1 MKTTANFAVV
11 GSFMY
16 TFTHWVTTPENRFA
30 RAAVR
35 RVADCVAS
43 GRRRRAVNPL
53 FLHGPAGT
61 GKTHLVG
68 ALASAVTRRRPD
80 VIVCVLPAADCR
92 PEGPE
97 QPAEWP
103 GAAKESDLL
112 VVEDVQ
118 HLPGR
123 AVEPLVGVIDDRRA
137 RGRQMVFTGSEGP
150 GQLTRLPDRL
160 TSRLGCGLV
169 VGLEPLA
176 PASRLTFLADRTRRR
191 RLEVGPDVLA
201 WLAEHVGGSAR
212 QLEGA
217 VKRLEALSRLHGR
230 APDLATTAEAFRED
244 AGAARP
250 SVERIIER
258 VGRYFRVEPG
268 EVCSRRRGR
277 SALLPRQVGMYL
289 ARALTPLSLEQ
300 IGAHFG
306 GRDHSTVLHACR
318 KVEQALARDSALSG
332 AVRQLHADL
341 G

>member
-1 MKTTANFAVV
+1 
-11 GSFMY
+11 MY

-30 RAAVR
+30 RSAVR
-35 RVADCVAS
+35 RVADCVAT
-43 GRRRRAVNPL
+43 GRRAANPL

-68 ALASAVTRRRPD
+68 ALAAEVMRRCPD
-80 VIVCVLPAADCR
+80 LIVCLMPAADCR
-92 PEGPE
+92 PESPQQPE
-97 QPAEWP
+97 EWP
-103 GAAKESDLL
+103 ATARECDLL
-112 VVEDVQ
+112 VIEDVQ
-118 HLPGR
+118 HLPAR
-123 AVEPLVGVIDDRRA
+123 AVEPLVGVIDARRA

-150 GQLTRLPDRL
+150 GQLTRLPHRL
-160 TSRLGCGLV
+160 TSRLACGLV
-169 VGLEPLA
+169 VGLEPLGA
-176 PASRLTFLADRTRRR
+176 ASRLTFLADRARRR
-191 RLEVGPDVLA
+191 QLDVGPDVLA

-212 QLEGA
+212 QMEGA
-217 VKRLEALSRLHGR
+217 VKRLEALARLHGR
-230 APDLATTAEAFRED
+230 APDLAATAEAFRED

-277 SALLPRQVGMYL
+277 NALLPRQVGMYL
-289 ARALTPLSLEQ
+289 ARVLTPLSLEQ

>member
-1 MKTTANFAVV
+1 
-11 GSFMY
+11 MY

-30 RAAVR
+30 RVAVR
-35 RVADCVAS
+35 RVADCVAA

-61 GKTHLVG
+61 GKTHLVN
-68 ALASAVTRRRPD
+68 ALAAVVTQRCPD
-80 VIVCVLPAADCR
+80 LIACLLPATDCR
-92 PEGPE
+92 PESPREPE
-97 QPAEWP
+97 EWP
-103 GAAKESDLL
+103 TAAKECDLL
-112 VVEDVQ
+112 VIEDVQ

-123 AVEPLVGVIDDRRA
+123 AVEALVGVIDDRRA
-137 RGRQMVFTGSEGP
+137 RGRQMVFTGSQGP

-160 TSRLGCGLV
+160 TSRFACGLV

-176 PASRLTFLADRTRRR
+176 VASRLAFLEDRARRR
-191 RLEVGPDVLA
+191 RLDVGPDVLP

-217 VKRLEALSRLHGR
+217 VKRLEALTRLQ
-230 APDLATTAEAFRED
+230 AQVLDLAAVAEAFRDD
-244 AGAARP
+244 AEAARP
-250 SVERIIER
+250 SMERIIER

-268 EVCSRRRGR
+268 QLCSRQRGR
-277 SALLPRQVGMYL
+277 NALLPRQVGMYL
-289 ARALTPLSLEQ
+289 ARMLTPLSLVQ

-318 KVEQALARDSALSG
+318 KVEQALTRDSALSG